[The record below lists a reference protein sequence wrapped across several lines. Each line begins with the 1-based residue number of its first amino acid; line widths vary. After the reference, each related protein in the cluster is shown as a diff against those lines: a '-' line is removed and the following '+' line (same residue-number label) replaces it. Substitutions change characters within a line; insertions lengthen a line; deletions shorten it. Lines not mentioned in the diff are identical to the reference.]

1 MANKIMQIRY
11 YGINSSKNSD
21 TNLKEKLIKEMIGK
35 DGIIPSPIVSLGIQT
50 SLPGLQFY
58 INNSE
63 RPVIV
68 GVSGIYELNLNDL
81 NKIYSLIFSEAS
93 IGAIDNGSH
102 YLIIDV
108 LYEDEGGSAL

>member
-11 YGINSSKNSD
+11 FGINSNKNSD
-21 TNLKEKLIKEMIGK
+21 TNLNEKLTQEMIGK
-35 DGIIPSPIVSLGIQT
+35 NGIIPTPIVSLGIQT

-58 INNSE
+58 VNDSE

-68 GVSGIYELNLNDL
+68 GISGIYELNLNDL
-81 NKIYSLIFSEAS
+81 NKISSLTFSGAS
-93 IGAIDNGSH
+93 IEAINNGSH

-108 LYEDEGGSAL
+108 LYEDEGGSVS